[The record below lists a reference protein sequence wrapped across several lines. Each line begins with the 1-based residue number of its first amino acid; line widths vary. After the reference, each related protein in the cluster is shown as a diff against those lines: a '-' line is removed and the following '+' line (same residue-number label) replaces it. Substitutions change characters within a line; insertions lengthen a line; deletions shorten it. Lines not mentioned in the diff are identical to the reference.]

1 MRCIVSVKIRFTRL
15 GKPKNPFYRLVVID
29 SRKPRDSEYLDKVG
43 HFNPL
48 IEREKRSYNNF
59 QLDREKI
66 ISWLQ
71 KGAQPT
77 QVVLDLLKKEKV
89 WDEFAKQQPKKKKL
103 NKRKSR
109 STPISE
115 MLKRREEK
123 KKIEENKR
131 KAVEKKSKL
140 EEKAESEAAP
150 ATQVTQKA
158 TSTNPEVKEESTI
171 DVSPENNNLVKT
183 EEKKGET

>member
-1 MRCIVSVKIRFTRL
+1 MRCVVSVKIRFTRL
-15 GKPKNPFYRLVVID
+15 GKPKSPFYRLVVID

-48 IEREKRSYNNF
+48 IERESRSHNNF

-89 WDEFAKQQPKKKKL
+89 WDEFVKQRPKRKKF
-103 NKRKSR
+103 NKRKSH

-123 KKIEENKR
+123 KETEETKK

-140 EEKAESEAAP
+140 EEKTESEAAP
-150 ATQVTQKA
+150 TAQVTQKA
-158 TSTNPEVKEESTI
+158 SSANPEVKEESKVE
-171 DVSPENNNLVKT
+171 VSPENNDLVKT
-183 EEKKGET
+183 EEKEEKI